1 MKKKQIFIAEDE
13 KLEKNMKNKRK
24 PDSTEDLRKE
34 LTIVKNSASLL
45 LALINDVIYVSKEE
59 TGPRRWTRRIK

>member
-1 MKKKQIFIAEDE
+1 ME
-13 KLEKNMKNKRK
+13 NKRK
-24 PDSTEDLRKE
+24 PDITENLKKE

-59 TGPRRWTRRIK
+59 TRPRRWTRRIK